1 MSSQQPPAPPDA
13 VPCEVL
19 ARAKELAAGDS
30 LRVVAVA
37 LEEACRSLVQAVKA
51 APDAAEKT
59 RLADAA
65 DALGRHVRAAAEAF
79 PALLRQEMGAAPGTT
94 ASRNLSFD
102 ALELMAD
109 GQVDDTVEI
118 VRAQQVLM
126 TAVEAELVE
135 LNALVSAL
143 QGLERVDAA
152 ANPLRPEAWVRAL
165 HKALARAGSAGMRA
179 MWMNHAS
186 MALGPHLAALYGKV
200 GRFITGQGVAQAAYR
215 VSAPRHE
222 VRRAAEASSITLR
235 DLKRLLAAAARPDA
249 PPAEPGQT
257 LAGLTMPAAM
267 EALQDMKRIDEVV
280 RRMQERWRQGVWQPE
295 AKPGAPGASFTPTQ
309 TLARE
314 VVRLMVA
321 NAAADP
327 RLLPQMQEAV
337 KAFEPA
343 LLRLVLHDQRFF
355 TDRKHPARELLEE
368 VTQRSI
374 SWTRADQPGFGE
386 FLAAVQEVVQTLVL
400 MPFEDA
406 APFEFALQTLRQS
419 WAEAEERSRN
429 ERGAMARTLLKADA
443 RNHLAAQVAAA
454 LRERPDVS
462 SAPLEL
468 RRFLLGPWSQVIAAA
483 RLSATPAGSAAAA
496 SAEAL
501 VNDIVWSAQ
510 PRLAARNLQRL
521 EKIAAPLL
529 RSVRE
534 GLASVGYPDAEA
546 RALVDRLALAHAA
559 ARNGTMPA
567 EPAAAPAPEGTL
579 EWDAGPS
586 QWLSPQEAGQSRMVQ
601 EADFAPT
608 QEASGVPNAP
618 ATAGPEPAGAEL
630 QAGQFV
636 EVMVRGSWAR
646 WRLSWASPH
655 GSMLMFTNAE
665 GRAESMTR
673 QMYTRMVELGAV
685 RPMPKLSVIDQ
696 ALDGVAQLALE
707 NSTQQPG

>member
-1 MSSQQPPAPPDA
+1 MPTLEPQAMPEAA
-13 VPCEVL
+13 AHEVL
-19 ARAKELAAGDS
+19 AGARELAAGES
-30 LRVVAVA
+30 LRLAALA
-37 LEEACRSLVQAVKA
+37 LEDACKSLVQAVKG

-65 DALGRHVRAAAEAF
+65 DALGRHVRAAAEPF
-79 PALLRQEMGAAPGTT
+79 PGLLREEMGSGGGGAAGR
-94 ASRNLSFD
+94 ALSFD
-102 ALELMAD
+102 ALELMAE

-143 QGLERVDAA
+143 LGLERVNPA
-152 ANPLRPEAWVRAL
+152 ANPLRPEVWVRAL
-165 HKALARAGSAGMRA
+165 HKSLARATGSTGMRA
-179 MWMNHAS
+179 LWMNHAS
-186 MALGPHLAALYGKV
+186 TALGPHLAGLYGQVCRYIAGK
-200 GRFITGQGVAQAAYR
+200 GVAQAAYR
-215 VSAPRHE
+215 VTAPKHE
-222 VRRAAEASSITLR
+222 VRRAAEQSSITLR
-235 DLKRLLAAAARPDA
+235 DLKRLLVGASRPEA
-249 PPAEPGQT
+249 EPTEPGQT
-257 LAGLTMPAAM
+257 MAGLTMPAAM
-267 EALQDMKRIDEVV
+267 EALQDMKRMDEVV

-295 AKPGAPGASFTPTQ
+295 AKPGAEGGSYTPTQ

-321 NAAADP
+321 NAAADA
-327 RLLPQMQEAV
+327 RLLPQMQETV

-343 LLRLVLHDQRFF
+343 LLRLALHDQRFF
-355 TDRKHPARELLEE
+355 TDRKHPARSLLEE
-368 VTQRSI
+368 VTQRSM
-374 SWTRADQPGFGE
+374 SWTRADEPGFGE
-386 FLAAVQEVVQTLVL
+386 FLATVQEVVQTLAQ

-406 APFEFALQTLRQS
+406 EPFEFALQTLRQS
-419 WAEAEERSRN
+419 WAEAEERTRH
-429 ERGAMARTLLKADA
+429 ERGSMARTLLKADA
-443 RNHLAAQVAAA
+443 RNHLAAEVAAA
-454 LRERPDVS
+454 LRERPDVF

-483 RLSATPAGSAAAA
+483 RLSGTASAAA

-510 PRLAARNLQRL
+510 PRLASRNLQRL
-521 EKIAAPLL
+521 DNIAAPLL
-529 RSVRE
+529 KSVRE

-546 RALVDRLALAHAA
+546 RVLVDKLALAHAA
-559 ARNGTMPA
+559 ARSGTIAA
-567 EPAAAPAPEGTL
+567 EPAAPPAREGAL

-586 QWLSPQEAGQSRMVQ
+586 QWLSPSEAGQSRLVQ

-608 QEASGVPNAP
+608 QEASGAVRERAAAQA
-618 ATAGPEPAGAEL
+618 ATGAEL
-630 QAGQFV
+630 QPGQFV

-673 QMYTRMVELGAV
+673 QMYTKMVELGAV
-685 RPMPKLSVIDQ
+685 RPMPALSVIDQ
-696 ALDGVAQLALE
+696 ALDGVAQIALE